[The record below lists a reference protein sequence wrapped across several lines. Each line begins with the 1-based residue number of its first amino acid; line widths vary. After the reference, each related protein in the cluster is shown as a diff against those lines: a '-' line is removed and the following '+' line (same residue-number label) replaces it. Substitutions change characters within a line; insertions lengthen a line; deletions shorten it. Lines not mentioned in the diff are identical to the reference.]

1 MEDSLCFVWAYFD
14 SWVPCGC
21 KCASFPCDVLH
32 GVLRMF
38 FPLSILLV
46 VHNIQASFKGEVGGI
61 IMCLPYQF
69 TKAVA
74 ASFSSSSILFRLPG
88 LTYHRRM
95 LLRYLMAE
103 VTVAAA
109 TGEAIVG

>member
-1 MEDSLCFVWAYFD
+1 VS
-14 SWVPCGC
+14 
-21 KCASFPCDVLH
+21 
-32 GVLRMF
+32 
-38 FPLSILLV
+38 
-46 VHNIQASFKGEVGGI
+46 EVGD
-61 IMCLPYQF
+61 LEF
-69 TKAVA
+69 TKGVA

-109 TGEAIVG
+109 TEEAVVGRRFLLAHSCISCFRDQASIGTWPF